1 MKKCYIVGAGD
12 FFGSIDPCQ
21 DDLVIAADGG
31 LDSLLKLG
39 IVPDVIVGDFDSVEK
54 NSGISAYTDTRA
66 ELSEGAAVVSEKIS
80 LFGKCVEIFRYPV
93 MKDETDMYLAYEI
106 GASRGYTEFEL
117 HGGVGGREDHTFA
130 NYCLLLRA
138 KNDKNNLTLIGN
150 GTKTFVLKN
159 ETKTIFGNEG
169 ATVSAFAF
177 GGECQG
183 VSIRG
188 LKYEA
193 ESISLAPSR
202 PLGVSNSFLSSGKG
216 EIEVREGALLTV
228 VYDK

>member
-1 MKKCYIVGAGD
+1 
-12 FFGSIDPCQ
+12 
-21 DDLVIAADGG
+21 
-31 LDSLLKLG
+31 
-39 IVPDVIVGDFDSVEK
+39 
-54 NSGISAYTDTRA
+54 
-66 ELSEGAAVVSEKIS
+66 
-80 LFGKCVEIFRYPV
+80 
-93 MKDETDMYLAYEI
+93 MYLAYEI
-106 GASRGYTEFEL
+106 GVSRGYTEFEL
-117 HGGVGGREDHTFA
+117 YGGVGGREDHTFA

-138 KNDKNNLTLIGN
+138 KNNKNSLTLVGN
-150 GTKTFVLKN
+150 GTKTFVIKN
-159 ETKTIFGNEG
+159 EKKTVLGSEG
-169 ATVSAFAF
+169 ATVSVFAF

-202 PLGVSNSFLSSGKG
+202 PLGVSNLFLSSGKG